1 MSNLGF
7 VNYKP
12 ATLHDGAEASGHG
25 EQLNVTGY
33 SAVVVQVIGITTA
46 SLVPQVTLD
55 PTEVDW
61 DDIQCVSEKDGSIL
75 TAITANGSYIIPT
88 PGKNWFRLDLTYTA
102 GTIYAYARAITFM
115 PGTTLADIDI
125 QGIADISTATNQ
137 TAQSTLFGAVTETAP
152 ATDTASSGLNGR
164 LQRVAQRIT
173 SLIALIPTALGASG
187 GLKVEEQEAVTVP
200 TQITKTVAAAGTPE
214 ALAAD
219 GTFFQSA
226 TYIGIKAARTNN
238 AGTVYL
244 GIGATN
250 DTQIIPIAPGEQGV
264 IQAPPGQKFDL
275 NDFYLDV
282 ETAGD
287 GLGLIYS

>member
-1 MSNLGF
+1 MYLGGF
-7 VNYKP
+7 WVDITGDVRNSSPVVWKR
-12 ATLHDGAEASGHG
+12 GRAS
-25 EQLNVTGY
+25 T
-33 SAVVVQVIGITTA
+33 
-46 SLVPQVTLD
+46 D
-55 PTEVDW
+55 VD
-61 DDIQCVSEKDGSIL
+61 DL
-75 TAITANGSYIIPT
+75 TANTGTLSFVLDNSQANSGAKLGYYSYGHADCRAGFGPGALTRLSITY
-88 PGKNWFRLDLTYTA
+88 
-102 GTIYAYARAITFM
+102 
-115 PGTTLADIDI
+115 
-125 QGIADISTATNQ
+125 
-137 TAQSTLFGAVTETAP
+137 
-152 ATDTASSGLNGR
+152 
-164 LQRVAQRIT
+164 
-173 SLIALIPTALGASG
+173 
-187 GLKVEEQEAVTVP
+187 P
-200 TQITKTVAAAGTPE
+200 TQITNQIIKTVAAIGTPE

-250 DTQIIPIAPGEQGV
+250 DTQIIPIAPGEQGI